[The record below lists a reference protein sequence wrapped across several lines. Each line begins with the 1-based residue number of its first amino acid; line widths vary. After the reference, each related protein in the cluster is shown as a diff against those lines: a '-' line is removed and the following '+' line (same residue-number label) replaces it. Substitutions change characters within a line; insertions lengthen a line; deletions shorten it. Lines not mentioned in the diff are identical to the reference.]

1 MWFGASE
8 DVNWLLLV
16 KLGRQR
22 ELPVDPNAG
31 SALERWYWVMKAHS
45 SPDCEEPEGFH
56 PMMPVLDLELSET
69 VVASGCGLV

>member
-31 SALERWYWVMKAHS
+31 SALERWYWVM
-45 SPDCEEPEGFH
+45 PI
-56 PMMPVLDLELSET
+56 VLLT
-69 VVASGCGLV
+69 VRNQWAFIP

>member
-22 ELPVDPNAG
+22 ELPVGPIAG
-31 SALERWYWVMKAHS
+31 SALEGWYWAMKGHS
-45 SPDCEEPEGFH
+45 APNCEEPEACH
-56 PMMPVLDLELSET
+56 PMMPVLDLEQSET
-69 VVASGCGLV
+69 VVACG